1 MRRHTAHQPGRAES
15 AALGFNK
22 EDHVKPLLRTLTIA
36 VAALSLLAVAASSAQ
51 AIEWKIEKN
60 KLGANETITGDNID
74 PAVKKAVL
82 FKFEVQAIAL
92 IIECGVASVS
102 GEIIPTLKGTQKF
115 KLTKC
120 SPVALPECTVEEP
133 IEFSV
138 ETELK
143 EFSGTV
149 YNVMKPQGGGKL
161 LFKLTLKGAKC
172 VLAGVHE
179 VKGSTCAKTEIKGE
193 EKESYPVAF
202 TKAHQEACEAGG
214 VESLV
219 FGPGSETANFKGTIW
234 SVLTGGNKG
243 KKWGVG

>member
-1 MRRHTAHQPGRAES
+1 
-15 AALGFNK
+15 LK
-22 EDHVKPLLRTLTIA
+22 LLLRTLTIA
-36 VAALSLLAVAASSAQ
+36 LAALSLMAAAASSAQ

-74 PAVKKAVL
+74 PATKKAVL
-82 FKFEVQAIAL
+82 FKFEVQAISL
-92 IIECGVASVS
+92 IVECGTASVP

-120 SPVALPECTVEEP
+120 SPVALPNCTVEEP

-161 LFKLTLKGAKC
+161 LFKLTLKGAQC
-172 VLAGVHE
+172 APAGVYD
-179 VKGSTCAKTEIKGE
+179 VKGEACAKTEIKGE

-219 FGPGSETANFKGTIW
+219 YGPLLESANFKGTIW
-234 SVLTGGNKG
+234 SLLTGGNKG

>member
-1 MRRHTAHQPGRAES
+1 M
-15 AALGFNK
+15 
-22 EDHVKPLLRTLTIA
+22 KPMLRTLAIA

-51 AIEWKIEKN
+51 AVEWKIEKN

-74 PAVKKAVL
+74 PATKKAVL
-82 FKFEVQAIAL
+82 FKFEVQAFGL
-92 IIECGVASVS
+92 IVECGTVSVT

-120 SPVALPECTVEEP
+120 SAVALPNCTVDEP

-143 EFSGTV
+143 EFSGTA

-161 LFKLTLKGAKC
+161 LFKLSIKGAGC
-172 VLAGVHE
+172 SAAGVHD
-179 VKGSTCAKTEIKGE
+179 VKGEACAKTEMKGVE
-193 EKESYPVAF
+193 AVAYQVAF

-219 FGPGSETANFKGTIW
+219 FGAGLESANFKGTIW
-234 SVLTGGNKG
+234 SILTGGNKG
-243 KKWGVG
+243 KQWGVG